1 MRKQS
6 TGNLERQLHTLKY
19 FLSGGPHF
27 TEKAI
32 AEANRILLGPC
43 PAPKRNII
51 KALGL
56 DDGKG
61 LDSHDRE
68 RTR

>member
-1 MRKQS
+1 MRKQQ

-43 PAPKRNII
+43 PAPKRNIV

-56 DDGKG
+56 DEG
-61 LDSHDRE
+61 RE
-68 RTR
+68 HSSPERQLSR